1 MEIIFATWLLLSG
14 EAEPRWYR
22 HDSLEACRAEIA
34 RTKRWARV
42 RRLQRTNLTVQ
53 GRVVMKAAGECH
65 VEAWLCPPKAED
77 TPCS

>member
-1 MEIIFATWLLLSG
+1 MEIIFATWLLLAG

-34 RTKRWARV
+34 RTRGWARV
-42 RRLQRTNLTVQ
+42 RRLQRANLTVE
-53 GRVVMKAAGECH
+53 GRPVKAASGECV
-65 VEAWLCPPKAED
+65 VEAWLCPRKAED